1 MYASNVQ
8 SGTPMPPIT
17 SNDYE
22 MEVRTYNRIYV
33 PAEQQEELTE
43 KMMLANILPIIEEKG
58 ECIIYMVICWKM
70 VFLKTKMRYSYF
82 DRENSILVMTRT
94 DITEIKEEKRQKQLL
109 QDALNAASAANKAKS
124 EFLSR
129 MSHDIRT
136 PMNAIIG
143 MTAIAG
149 AHIEEQDRVAD
160 CLAKITSSSRLLL
173 GLINEVLDMAKVESG
188 NIVWRK
194 KRSTWLA

>member
-1 MYASNVQ
+1 
-8 SGTPMPPIT
+8 MPPIT

-58 ECIIYMVICWKM
+58 ECIIYGNMLEDGV
-70 VFLKTKMRYSYF
+70 LKDKKMRYSYF

-129 MSHDIRT
+129 MSHDIRR
-136 PMNAIIG
+136 P
-143 MTAIAG
+143 
-149 AHIEEQDRVAD
+149 
-160 CLAKITSSSRLLL
+160 
-173 GLINEVLDMAKVESG
+173 
-188 NIVWRK
+188 
-194 KRSTWLA
+194 